1 MSSID
6 LIYNKLEQFIRK
18 YYTNQL
24 IKGMIFFIGL
34 GLLYFLFTLFV
45 EYFLWLKP
53 LGRTILF
60 WLFIVV
66 ELFLF
71 FRFICFPT
79 FKLFKIQK
87 GISYDQASKIIG
99 NHFKEVN
106 DTLTNFLQ
114 LADNTDK
121 SELLLAS
128 IHQKA
133 TNLSV
138 VPFSKAVDFKKSY
151 KFLPLAIIPII
162 LFLLFF
168 VSGNS
173 TVLTESMKRVV
184 NYSERYTPPAA
195 FSFIITNK
203 DLKVNQGEDYILNI
217 KTQGKVIPE
226 QALISLG
233 NESYYLE
240 NIGVGEFQYRFEK
253 PTKNQQFYIQ
263 ANKVS
268 SENYTL
274 EVIKVPVIANFQM
287 QLIFPHYLNKKSEII
302 KGTGNALVPEGTKV
316 TWSVNTQT
324 TDAVE
329 WNSHETTFNF
339 TKENNS
345 FLFSKNISDNTD
357 YQILTSN
364 KNKKHYEKLNYKLS
378 VIKDAYPSIS
388 VTTIPDS
395 LGLDNNI
402 LIGEISDDYG
412 LTKLQ
417 LVYYKKSN
425 PKELKSQIL
434 AINKGV
440 FDRFHYNFPDGL
452 DIQQGIEYEFYFEVF
467 DNDAIHHFKS
477 SKSAVFSHREATDE
491 ENKTENLKQ
500 QSENINSLS
509 KSIKSQEKQIS
520 EIDKLKQLN
529 KEKSEL
535 DFKDQKKIDDFL
547 KRQMQQEEM
556 MKSYSEKLKKNLEE
570 FNPEDKDKEKELLE
584 ERLEKNKEESE
595 KNKQL
600 LEELKKLTD
609 KIKKEELFDKIEKFQ
624 QKAKAQQK
632 SLEQLVEL
640 TKRFYVEKK
649 LEKIT
654 EDLDKLSKK
663 QDKLSE
669 ETKDKNTS
677 EKQEELNTAFEE
689 LQKELQDLKKEN
701 DELKNPM
708 DLPLDKKEQ
717 EQIKDDMQ
725 KANDEL
731 KKDKQEQA
739 KPKQK
744 GAAQKMKQMSQK
756 MKASSMQMK
765 GQQLQE
771 DAKMLR
777 QILDNLLAFSFLQ
790 EDLMVDFKNLNR
802 KSPAFSKNLK
812 AQHNLKTQF
821 KHIDDSLFALSMRN
835 PMIGENINKQV
846 GEIHYNVDKSIEQLA
861 DANLMKGISHQQ
873 YTITAAN
880 KLAEFLSNV
889 QDDMQMQMQGMGSGG
904 QGTPSPGEGE
914 GEGQLPDI
922 IKKQEDLMK
931 KMKEGIEKGEGEKGK
946 DGEKSGG
953 ESGNGEGSSGQQG
966 DNGQD
971 GEGDAEQIYEIYKE
985 QQMLREALSKQLQ
998 KQGKSGVGQNA
1009 NRQMQDIEKQ
1019 LLNKRFDNT
1028 VLMKMQ
1034 NLKHELLKLDK
1045 ALKQQGEDDKREA
1058 TTNLKEFNTS
1068 TKPLDPKLQ
1077 EYLNSIEILNRDALP
1092 LQPVY
1097 NQKVQHYFKKL

>member
-24 IKGMIFFIGL
+24 IKGIIFFIGL

-53 LGRTILF
+53 IGRTILF
-60 WLFIVV
+60 WLFVVV

-71 FRFICFPT
+71 FRFICFPI
-79 FKLFKIQK
+79 FKLFKFQR
-87 GISYDQASKIIG
+87 GISYNQASKIIG
-99 NHFKEVN
+99 SHFAEVN
-106 DTLTNFLQ
+106 DKLTNFLQ
-114 LADNTDK
+114 LADNAAK

-128 IHQKA
+128 IDQKA
-133 TNLSV
+133 TNLSL

-151 KFLPLAIIPII
+151 KFLPLAILPIL

-173 TVLTESMKRVV
+173 SLITDSMKRVV
-184 NYSERYTPPAA
+184 NYSERYTPPAD

-203 DLKVNQGEDYILNI
+203 DLKVNQGEDFILSL

-226 QALISLG
+226 QALIMLG

-240 NIGVGEFQYRFEK
+240 NIGNGVFQYRFEK
-253 PTKNQQFYIQ
+253 PTKTQGFYIQ
-263 ANKVS
+263 ANKVT
-268 SENYTL
+268 SENYNL
-274 EVIKVPVIANFQM
+274 EVIEVPVIANFEM
-287 QLIFPHYLNKKSEII
+287 QLVFPTYLARKSEII
-302 KGTGNALVPEGTKV
+302 KGTGNAVVPEGTKV
-316 TWSVNTQT
+316 TWRVNTQT

-329 WNSHETTFNF
+329 WNSQQSIANF
-339 TKENNS
+339 SKDNHS
-345 FLFSKNISDNTD
+345 FLFSKNITENID
-357 YQILTSN
+357 YQIITSN

-378 VIKDAYPSIS
+378 VIKDAYPTISIH
-388 VTTIPDS
+388 TIPDS
-395 LGLDNNI
+395 LGLDKNI
-402 LIGEISDDYG
+402 LIGEVADDYG

-417 LVYYKKSN
+417 VVYYKKSN
-425 PKELKSQIL
+425 LKELKTRKL
-434 AINKGV
+434 VINKGV
-440 FDRFHYNFPDGL
+440 FNRFHYNFPDGL
-452 DIQQGIEYEFYFEVF
+452 DIEQGETYEFYFEVF
-467 DNDAIHHFKS
+467 DNDALHHFKS
-477 SKSAVFSHREATDE
+477 TKSAVFSHREATDE

-529 KEKSEL
+529 KEKSEF

-556 MKSYSEKLKKNLEE
+556 MQSYSEKLKKNLEE
-570 FNPEDKDKEKELLE
+570 FNPENKDKQKELLE
-584 ERLEKNKEESE
+584 ERLEKNKQESE

-654 EDLDKLSKK
+654 DDLDKLSKK
-663 QDKLSE
+663 QDKLAE
-669 ETKDKNTS
+669 QTKDKNTA
-677 EKQEELNTAFEE
+677 EKQEDLNTSFEE
-689 LQKELQDLKKEN
+689 LQKELQELKKEN

-708 DLPLDKKEQ
+708 DLPMDKKEQ
-717 EQIKDDMQ
+717 EQVKDDMQ
-725 KANDEL
+725 KAKEDL
-731 KKDKQEQA
+731 KKDKQDQA

-744 GAAQKMKQMSQK
+744 AAAQKMKQMSQK

-790 EDLMVDFKNLNR
+790 EDLMLDFKNLNR

-812 AQHNLKTQF
+812 GQHNLKMQF

-861 DANLMKGISHQQ
+861 DAILMKGISHQQ

-880 KLAEFLSNV
+880 TLAEFLSNV

-904 QGTPSPGEGE
+904 QGMPSPGEGE

-931 KMKEGIEKGEGEKGK
+931 KMKEGIEKGEGEKGEK
-946 DGEKSGG
+946 GEKPGG
-953 ESGNGEGSSGQQG
+953 ESGSGEGSSGQQG
-966 DNGQD
+966 ENGQD

-998 KQGKSGVGQNA
+998 KQGKSGIGQNA

-1028 VLMKMQ
+1028 VLQKMQ
-1034 NLKHELLKLDK
+1034 NLKHELLKLDS
-1045 ALKQQGEDDKREA
+1045 AIKQQGDDDKREA

-1068 TKPLDPKLQ
+1068 AKPLDSKLQ

-1097 NQKVQHYFKKL
+1097 NQKVQQYFKKL

>member
-1 MSSID
+1 MTNIN
-6 LIYNKLEQFIRK
+6 LIYNKLEGFIRK

-24 IKGMIFFIGL
+24 IKGIIFFIGI
-34 GLLYFLFTLFV
+34 GLLYFLFTLV
-45 EYFLWLKP
+45 IEYFLWLKP
-53 LGRTILF
+53 VGRTILF
-60 WLFIVV
+60 WLFILV

-71 FRFICFPT
+71 FRFICFPL

-87 GISYDQASKIIG
+87 GIGYNEASKIIG
-99 NHFKEVN
+99 NHFTEVN
-106 DTLTNFLQ
+106 DKLTNFLQ
-114 LADNTDK
+114 LSENQDK
-121 SELLLAS
+121 SELLVAS
-128 IHQKA
+128 IEQKA
-133 TNLSV
+133 GSLSP
-138 VPFSKAVDFKKSY
+138 VPFTNAIDFKKSY
-151 KFLPLAIIPII
+151 KYLPLAIIPVL

-173 TVLTESMKRVV
+173 AVITDSMTRVV
-184 NYSERYTPPAA
+184 NYSQRYSPPAP
-195 FSFIITNK
+195 FEFLIHNQE
-203 DLKVNQGEDYILNI
+203 LKVNQGEDFILNI

-226 QALISLG
+226 QVMIVLK

-240 NIGVGEFQYRFEK
+240 NIGTGEFQYRFAK
-253 PTKNQQFYIQ
+253 PMRNTEFYIQ
-263 ANKVS
+263 ANQVS
-268 SENYTL
+268 SGNFTL
-274 EVIKVPVIANFQM
+274 EVIEVPVIANFEM
-287 QLIFPHYLNKKSEII
+287 QFVFPSYLGRKSETI
-302 KGTGNALVPEGTKV
+302 KGTGNAIIPEGTKV
-316 TWSVNTQT
+316 VWKVNAQT
-324 TDAVE
+324 TENVE
-329 WNSHETTFNF
+329 WNSGEDFNDF
-339 TKENNS
+339 IKENNS
-345 FLFSKNISDNTD
+345 FSFTKNIFEPTD

-364 KNKKHYEKLNYKLS
+364 KNKKHHEKLQYKLN
-378 VIKDAYPSIS
+378 VIKDNYPSIL
-388 VTTIPDS
+388 VNTIPDS
-395 LGLDNNI
+395 LGLDKNI
-402 LIGEISDDYG
+402 LIGEVADDYG
-412 LTKLQ
+412 LTKLHV
-417 LVYYKKSN
+417 VYYKKSD
-425 PKELKSQIL
+425 PKDLKIL
-434 AINKGV
+434 VLSINKGV
-440 FDRFHYNFPDGL
+440 FDRFNYNFPEGL
-452 DIQQGIEYEFYFEVF
+452 AIEQGKEYEFYFEVF
-467 DNDAIHHFKS
+467 DNDVLHNFKS
-477 SKSAVFSHREATDE
+477 TKSSIFSHREATDE
-491 ENKTENLKQ
+491 ENKAENLKQ

-509 KSIKSQEKQIS
+509 KSIKFQEKQIS

-529 KEKSEL
+529 KEKSEF

-556 MKSYSEKLKKNLEE
+556 MQSYSEKLKKNLEE

-584 ERLEKNKEESE
+584 ERLEKTKEESE

-649 LEKIT
+649 LEKMT
-654 EDLDKLSKK
+654 EDLDKLSKE

-677 EKQEELNTAFEE
+677 EKQEELNKSFEE
-689 LQKELQDLKKEN
+689 LQKEMQELKKEN

-708 DLPLDKKEQ
+708 DLPLDKNEQ
-717 EQIKDDMQ
+717 EQVKEDMQ
-725 KANDEL
+725 KAKDDL
-731 KKDKQEQA
+731 KQNKQDQA

-744 GAAQKMKQMSQK
+744 AAAQKMKKMSQK

-790 EDLMVDFKNLNR
+790 EDLMLDFKHINH
-802 KSPAFSKNLK
+802 KSPSFSKNLK
-812 AQHNLKTQF
+812 GQHNLKTQF

-846 GEIHYNVDKSIEQLA
+846 GEIHYNVDKSIDQLA

-880 KLAEFLSNV
+880 TLAEFLSNV

-904 QGTPSPGEGE
+904 QGMPSPGEGE

-931 KMKEGIEKGEGEKGK
+931 KMKEGIEKGDGEKGEK
-946 DGEKSGG
+946 GEKPGG
-953 ESGNGEGSSGQQG
+953 ESGQGQGSSGQQG
-966 DNGQD
+966 ENGQD

-998 KQGKSGVGQNA
+998 KQGKSGIGQNA

-1028 VLMKMQ
+1028 VLQKMQ
-1034 NLKHELLKLDK
+1034 NLKHELLKLDS
-1045 ALKQQGEDDKREA
+1045 AIKQQVEDDKREA
-1058 TTNLKEFNTS
+1058 TTNKKEFNTS
-1068 TKPLDPKLQ
+1068 AKPLDPKLQ

-1097 NQKVQHYFKKL
+1097 NQKVQHYFKK